1 MLQRTGV
8 GFRRVQ
14 TRMGFISKIQATRS
28 FRNHNNTTTLPV
40 DQPRSD
46 TTSKLSTPA
55 TPNLSRPQIIADSTL
70 LDPIDNFLAQPTWSV
85 HTMLADSDSMTPE
98 VSDAELQNLIRLSAL
113 PRPDSAQAQCI
124 RTTLLTQLR
133 FVQAIQRVDTSG
145 VAPLVCLRNE
155 TDAGR
160 RDSTIRL
167 VDLKAAL
174 SHESYSGKCTRPR
187 RRQNQEPPKM
197 VDWDV
202 LGASSNVTEMNGE
215 KYFTVKSGA
224 DTEIIPG
231 AMHQEYERMLSL
243 E

>member
-8 GFRRVQ
+8 GFLRVQ
-14 TRMGFISKIQATRS
+14 TWMGFISKKQATRS
-28 FRNHNNTTTLPV
+28 FRTHNNATTLPV

-46 TTSKLSTPA
+46 AISKLSNPA
-55 TPNLSRPQIIADSTL
+55 TPNLSRPQPNADSTH
-70 LDPIDNFLAQPTWSV
+70 LDSIDNFLAQPSWSV
-85 HTMLADSDSMTPE
+85 HTMLADSDSTTPE

-113 PRPDSAQAQCI
+113 PQPDSSQAQCI

-145 VAPLVCLRNE
+145 VAPFVCLRNE

-160 RDSTIRL
+160 RASTIGL
-167 VDLKAAL
+167 ADLKAAL
-174 SHESYSGKCTRPR
+174 SHESYSGKCARPR
-187 RRQNQEPPKM
+187 RRQSQEPPKM
-197 VDWDV
+197 ADWDV
-202 LGASSNVTEMNGE
+202 LGASLNVTEMNGE

-224 DTEIIPG
+224 DTETIPG
-231 AMHQEYERMLSL
+231 VMQQEYERMLSL